1 MPRHRYGAWALVAA
15 VLASWLLGAV
25 LGGRPLSA
33 AGSAAP
39 PVLAPVEGAPVVLV
53 GVPGLTWDLVGPT
66 TTPVLER
73 MSREGASAALVVRG
87 THEVTCAADAWLTLG
102 AGQRAATDVAGCV
115 DAQGERRGG
124 DDGSEGGTQ
133 DGTQGGTDGAT
144 GAAYPVVG
152 EVVGA
157 SGVDP
162 RAWHRWQEAAER
174 RALGPQLGTL
184 ARLVEEAGGCVA
196 AYGAGA
202 ALGAAGP
209 DGEVEQL
216 QEQGVTA
223 QGAPD
228 LVPSCDLHLVAAP
241 EVLDGDRGGVLAGV
255 DAAVGDLVAQLPEG
269 SRLVV
274 AGTGHTAGRAEA
286 TVLLSTLVAEDGGP
300 RSLGSVSTRQ
310 VGLVQLTDLTVG
322 LLQAVGV
329 RTGAAQDDGALAGGP
344 PVLVAAE
351 DGAREDP
358 ADHARELAAGV
369 SDAKRLAPWALGALA
384 VLVLPVL
391 ALGVGLRRR
400 RVVAVVATL
409 AMAVPVATFLA
420 GILPWWRAGQPV
432 VALVGAILAA
442 AALVTVL
449 AWAGPWR
456 RDPLG
461 PVAVV
466 AGVTLA
472 VLGVDVLASSR
483 LGLVSV
489 LGLQPVTAGRFY
501 GQGNVGYGTML
512 GALLVAA
519 AVLVSRLPR
528 REAAAAVL
536 VLGVGATVVNAAPQA
551 GADFGGV
558 PGTVLATGLL
568 LLSALGLPWRPRSM
582 ALLALAG
589 AGVAGAVMVLD
600 WARGPESRTHLGDFV
615 QSTLDG
621 EATGIVGRKLSQ
633 SLGILVSYPLS
644 WLAVLALVLVTV
656 VAVTRRPGWTAA
668 LWRESGIRPALL
680 AGAVAMTLTWA
691 LNDSGIAAV
700 ALTLALLIAT
710 AIVVVANE
718 PVVRAGRGSARSPST
733 RSHP

>member
-25 LGGRPLSA
+25 LGDRPLSA
-33 AGSAAP
+33 AGTAAP
-39 PVLAPVEGAPVVLV
+39 PALAPVEDAPVVLV

-115 DAQGERRGG
+115 DAREERGRGG
-124 DDGSEGGTQ
+124 EDGSEGAA
-133 DGTQGGTDGAT
+133 DGSA

-157 SGVDP
+157 AGVDP
-162 RAWHRWQEAAER
+162 RAWHRWQESAER

-202 ALGAAGP
+202 ALGAADP
-209 DGEVEQL
+209 DGEVAHL

-223 QGAPD
+223 QGAPE

-255 DAAVGDLVAQLPEG
+255 DAAVGDLVDQLPAG

-286 TVLLSTLVAEDGGP
+286 TVLLSTLVAEDSGP
-300 RSLGSVSTRQ
+300 RSLASVSTRQ

-329 RTGAAQDDGALAGGP
+329 RTGASDDGALAGGP
-344 PVLVAAE
+344 PVVVAVE

-358 ADHARELAAGV
+358 AAHARELAAGV
-369 SDAKRLAPWALGALA
+369 SDGKRLAPWALGALA

-432 VALVGAILAA
+432 VALVGAVLAA

-501 GQGNVGYGTML
+501 GQGNVGFGTML

-519 AVLVSRLPR
+519 AVLLSRLPR

-536 VLGVGATVVNAAPQA
+536 VLGVGTTVVNAAPQA

-558 PGTVLATGLL
+558 PATVLATGLL

-589 AGVAGAVMVLD
+589 AVVAGAVMVLD
-600 WARGPESRTHLGDFV
+600 WARGPQSRTHLGDFV

-621 EATGIVGRKLSQ
+621 EAAGIVGRKLSQ

-656 VAVTRRPGWTAA
+656 VAATRRPGWTAA
-668 LWRESGIRPALL
+668 LWREPGIRPALL
-680 AGAVAMTLTWA
+680 AGAVAMALTWA